1 MQRDKQAALEK
12 ILNLQ
17 QQLAVKENL
26 ELEIEQLQG
35 KLEVV
40 KHQGLESKEK
50 IDVPSQELKDKNDE
64 IEALELLNMT
74 LFIVERKSNDK
85 LQDARKELI
94 NVSRLID
101 WSTIQY

>member
-1 MQRDKQAALEK
+1 MQREKQAALEK

-17 QQLAVKENL
+17 QQLAAKENL
-26 ELEIEQLQG
+26 ELEIKQLLG

-74 LFIVERKSNDK
+74 LFIVERKSNDQ

-94 NVSRLID
+94 NVSCLID
-101 WSTIQY
+101 

>member
-1 MQRDKQAALEK
+1 MSKCRGTKQAALEK

-26 ELEIEQLQG
+26 ELEIEKLQG
-35 KLEVV
+35 KLEVA
-40 KHQGLESKEK
+40 KHHGLESKEK

-74 LFIVERKSNDK
+74 LFIVERKSNDQ

-101 WSTIQY
+101 

>member
-1 MQRDKQAALEK
+1 MTCYHVEMQRDKQAALEK

-17 QQLAVKENL
+17 QQLDAKENL
-26 ELEIEQLQG
+26 ELEIQHLLG
-35 KLEVV
+35 KLEVM

-74 LFIVERKSNDK
+74 LFIVERKK
-85 LQDARKELI
+85 Q
-94 NVSRLID
+94 
-101 WSTIQY
+101 

>member
-1 MQRDKQAALEK
+1 MLSCLNAEGQQAALEK

-17 QQLAVKENL
+17 QQLAAKENL
-26 ELEIEQLQG
+26 ELEIQQLQR
-35 KLEVV
+35 KLEVMN
-40 KHQGLESKEK
+40 HQGLESKEK

-74 LFIVERKSNDK
+74 LFIVERKSNDQ

-94 NVSRLID
+94 NVSCLID
-101 WSTIQY
+101 

>member
-1 MQRDKQAALEK
+1 MSKCRGTTQAALEK

-17 QQLAVKENL
+17 QQLAAKENH

-50 IDVPSQELKDKNDE
+50 IDVPSQELKDKM
-64 IEALELLNMT
+64 I
-74 LFIVERKSNDK
+74 K
-85 LQDARKELI
+85 LKH
-94 NVSRLID
+94 
-101 WSTIQY
+101 WSC

>member
-1 MQRDKQAALEK
+1 MQREKQAALEK

-17 QQLAVKENL
+17 QQLAAKENH

-50 IDVPSQELKDKNDE
+50 IDVPSQELKDKM
-64 IEALELLNMT
+64 I
-74 LFIVERKSNDK
+74 K
-85 LQDARKELI
+85 LKH
-94 NVSRLID
+94 
-101 WSTIQY
+101 WSC

>member
-1 MQRDKQAALEK
+1 M
-12 ILNLQ
+12 
-17 QQLAVKENL
+17 
-26 ELEIEQLQG
+26 
-35 KLEVV
+35 

-74 LFIVERKSNDK
+74 LFIVERKSNDQ

-101 WSTIQY
+101 

>member
-17 QQLAVKENL
+17 QQLAAKENH

-74 LFIVERKSNDK
+74 LFIVERKSNDQ

-94 NVSRLID
+94 NVSCLID
-101 WSTIQY
+101 